1 MIWTRNCLQL
11 KVSATEWSSW
21 LYGSCSSRGGLFHV
35 LPDICAKKPYSQVIW
50 CLFIIQSFSLV
61 SLLSSRSNIH
71 FLWSLIIFYYWSNQT
86 NYHLS
91 LQNQLTILVPVS
103 KLFMVPCC
111 FQNFTGV
118 FLLIVISYGSH
129 LLISNASNSSSG
141 IFNTSRSLTHK
152 HLTISWLPFWNSAN
166 P

>member
-1 MIWTRNCLQL
+1 MIWTGNCLQL

-152 HLTISWLPFWNSAN
+152 HLTISWLPFWNSTNA
-166 P
+166 